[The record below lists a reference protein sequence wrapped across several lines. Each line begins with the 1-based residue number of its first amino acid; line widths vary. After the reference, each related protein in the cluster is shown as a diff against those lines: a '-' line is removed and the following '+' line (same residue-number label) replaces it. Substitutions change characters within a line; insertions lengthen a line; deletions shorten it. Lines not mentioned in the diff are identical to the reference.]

1 MASWVLGDKGLY
13 VFGLLPIQ
21 TCFSLNFEPRSQ
33 TVSSASHG
41 HIYPQ
46 ANAFTLQGSVNACSI
61 TQSCPT
67 LCDLMEC
74 SPPGS
79 SIHGISPGKNTGV
92 GWPFPSPG
100 DLPNPAVEPGFPAL
114 VGAFFTT
121 EPPGKPS
128 VNAVLFIYLFS

>member
-33 TVSSASHG
+33 TVSCASRG
-41 HIYPQ
+41 HRYPQ

-79 SIHGISPGKNTGV
+79 SVHGISPGKNTGV
-92 GWPFPSPG
+92 GRPFPSPG
-100 DLPNPAVEPGFPAL
+100 DLPNPGVEPGFPAL
-114 VGAFFTT
+114 AGGFL
-121 EPPGKPS
+121 PLSHLGSP
-128 VNAVLFIYLFS
+128 L